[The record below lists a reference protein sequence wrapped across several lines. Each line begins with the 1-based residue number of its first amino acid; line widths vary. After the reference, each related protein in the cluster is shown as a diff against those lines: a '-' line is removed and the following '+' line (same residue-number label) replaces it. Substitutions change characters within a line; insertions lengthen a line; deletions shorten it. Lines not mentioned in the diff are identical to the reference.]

1 MHYTDRFPALT
12 NKYYRQRETH
22 STFGCQYT
30 YNAAVA
36 AAAVYTYSE
45 RLTILFSVAFS
56 LWCDVNS
63 VMYQKKKSRRER
75 GKSTATYYRR
85 AYSCSSFLCCSIYP
99 GYVYTQHS
107 TAARAGRSYR
117 ARVVF
122 PLLFLFFFFFFFV
135 DRRINGNILARR
147 IKREPASQHSTALYK
162 MWHLWLI
169 GACICAM

>member
-85 AYSCSSFLCCSIYP
+85 ASCSSSLLCCSIYP
-99 GYVYTQHS
+99 GYVYTAQQLEPDGAIELVWFFRYYFFFFSFFFFCWSENKRKHPGAEEESSMKKESRHHS
-107 TAARAGRSYR
+107 TA
-117 ARVVF
+117 
-122 PLLFLFFFFFFFV
+122 
-135 DRRINGNILARR
+135 
-147 IKREPASQHSTALYK
+147 Q
-162 MWHLWLI
+162 LWI
-169 GACICAM
+169 RCDIFD